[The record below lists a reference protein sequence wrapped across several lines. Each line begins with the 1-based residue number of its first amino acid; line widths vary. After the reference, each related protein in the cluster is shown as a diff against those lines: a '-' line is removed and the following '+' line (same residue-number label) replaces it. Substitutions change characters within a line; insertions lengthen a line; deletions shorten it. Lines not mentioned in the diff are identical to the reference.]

1 MTGAEKV
8 QEQIKLKDSF
18 NYSDQKAGELLK
30 SMQGK
35 VDEEKGKNEKDEKKQ
50 EEKIKEYLANHSE
63 TKSLEYLVRGAK
75 LICSNGT
82 HIRHLNLSI

>member
-8 QEQIKLKDSF
+8 QEQIKLKD
-18 NYSDQKAGELLK
+18 SDQKAGELLK

-50 EEKIKEYLANHSE
+50 EEKIMEYLENHSE
-63 TKSLEYLVRGAK
+63 KKSLDYLVRGA
-75 LICSNGT
+75 
-82 HIRHLNLSI
+82 

>member
-8 QEQIKLKDSF
+8 QEQIKLKD
-18 NYSDQKAGELLK
+18 SDQKAGELLK

-63 TKSLEYLVRGAK
+63 TKSLE
-75 LICSNGT
+75 
-82 HIRHLNLSI
+82 